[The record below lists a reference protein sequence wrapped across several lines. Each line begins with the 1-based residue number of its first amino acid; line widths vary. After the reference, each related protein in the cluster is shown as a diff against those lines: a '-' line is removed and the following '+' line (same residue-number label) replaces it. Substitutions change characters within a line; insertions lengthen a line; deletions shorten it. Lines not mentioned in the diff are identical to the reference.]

1 MDMEETIQNA
11 VTACERAMNNF
22 GDKSG
27 LARGLC
33 NMHPT
38 LQQSLMS
45 SLVLGVTSIMAKKYA
60 EGNYDPRNQ
69 AACKVAS
76 VMWEAV
82 KNEYNITGDN
92 GFSLPCI

>member
-1 MDMEETIQNA
+1 MNMEELIQNA

-22 GDKSG
+22 CDKSE
-27 LARGLC
+27 LARRLC

-60 EGNYDPRNQ
+60 DGIYDPRNH

-82 KNEYNITGDN
+82 KKEYNITGDN
-92 GFSLPCI
+92 GFALPCI